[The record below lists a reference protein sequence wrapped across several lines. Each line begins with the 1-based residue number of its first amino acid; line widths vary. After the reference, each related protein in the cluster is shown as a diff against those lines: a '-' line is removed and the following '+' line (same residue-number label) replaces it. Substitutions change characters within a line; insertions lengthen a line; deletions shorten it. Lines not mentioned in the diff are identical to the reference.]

1 MRMHNVCTI
10 LRCNSTGGGA
20 AGRAAAAPWTGATPP
35 ISRGTP
41 RPSGPVTLL
50 AHDLRLLQ
58 RPSARPRYLWYDR
71 SSGPRSAL
79 PRQQPRTTR
88 IIAERLFY
96 ATSGYQRMRA
106 VTSDH
111 KEGCRQGARLPA
123 TRQRAQGYCNQ
134 LGRSGRPGGPRRGRR
149 AACMHWDLPTCLH
162 ALRGGARRAA
172 WHALGFL
179 SSCWLAG

>member
-1 MRMHNVCTI
+1 MQCMPR
-10 LRCNSTGGGA
+10 RARGRWRAGPRRPA
-20 AGRAAAAPWTGATPP
+20 ARRAPWTGGSAP

-41 RPSGPVTLL
+41 RPSDPVTLL
-50 AHDLRLLQ
+50 SHDLRLLQ
-58 RPSARPRYLWYDR
+58 RPSARPRDLWYDR
-71 SSGPRSAL
+71 STAPRSAL

-96 ATSGYQRMRA
+96 AAIGYQRMRA
-106 VTSDH
+106 VMSDH
-111 KEGCRQGARLPA
+111 KEGYGQGARLPA

-134 LGRSGRPGGPRRGRR
+134 LGRSGRPGGPRRAAR
-149 AACMHWDLPTCLH
+149 AACMHWDLPACLH

-179 SSCWLAG
+179 ISCWLAG

>member
-1 MRMHNVCTI
+1 MPRRARGRRRAG
-10 LRCNSTGGGA
+10 LRRPA
-20 AGRAAAAPWTGATPP
+20 ARRAPWTGAAAP

-41 RPSGPVTLL
+41 RPSDPVTLL

-58 RPSARPRYLWYDR
+58 RPSARPRDLWYDR

-96 ATSGYQRMRA
+96 ATSGYQRMRP
-106 VTSDH
+106 VMSDH
-111 KEGCRQGARLPA
+111 KEGCGQGARLPA

-134 LGRSGRPGGPRRGRR
+134 LGRSGRPGGPRRAAR
-149 AACMHWDLPTCLH
+149 AACMHWDLPACLH

-179 SSCWLAG
+179 ISCWLAG